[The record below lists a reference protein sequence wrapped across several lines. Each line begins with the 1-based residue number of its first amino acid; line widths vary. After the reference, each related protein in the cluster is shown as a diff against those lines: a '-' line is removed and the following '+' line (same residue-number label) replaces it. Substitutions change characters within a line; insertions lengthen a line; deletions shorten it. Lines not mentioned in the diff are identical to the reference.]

1 MRTITLSSLGNIVS
15 NGFVHSCPAP
25 KERCN
30 CETQV
35 LLVVACLALVAGI
48 VQAVTGY
55 YFSLAILSDS
65 VHAMGDAGADFFG
78 AYIAYKVL
86 VSPSSEKRL
95 SLISSKVIGGFIVV
109 GGSLV
114 AYEALERWVEGTY
127 LVSPLAAMLAGSAG
141 YLIDRKRVGI
151 LKNAR
156 SHYPSDRIDG
166 YIDHAQTDKVH
177 SLYVAVIGGI
187 AWMADFLPVEQTLYM
202 MIVQYIDFS
211 ASIFLSGYMFR
222 IGRNRWYGKGCGHN
236 HAQHNK
242 KKRYYR
248 KFSNNSSVDTCVR
261 AWRKQRKVRSNEHHD
276 HHHGPGCNHKH

>member
-1 MRTITLSSLGNIVS
+1 MSTITPSSLGNIVS

-25 KERCN
+25 NERCN
-30 CETQV
+30 CESQV

-55 YFSLAILSDS
+55 YFSVAILSDS

-86 VSPSSEKRL
+86 TSPTRETRL
-95 SLISSKVIGGFIVV
+95 SLISNKAVGIFIVIGGA
-109 GGSLV
+109 LV

-127 LVSPLAAMLAGSAG
+127 LVSPFAAMLAGSAG
-141 YLIDRKRVGI
+141 YLIDSKRVSI

-156 SHYPSDRIDG
+156 AHYPSDRIDG
-166 YIDHAQTDKVH
+166 YIDHAQTDKIH

-187 AWMADFLPVEQTLYM
+187 AWVADFLPVEQAIYM
-202 MIVQYIDFS
+202 TTVQYIDFG

-222 IGRNRWYGKGCGHN
+222 IGRNRWYGKGCGHTHTN
-236 HAQHNK
+236 SKSAHHN
-242 KKRYYR
+242 
-248 KFSNNSSVDTCVR
+248 
-261 AWRKQRKVRSNEHHD
+261 
-276 HHHGPGCNHKH
+276 HGPECNHNH